1 MESYNVYID
10 SNQASFATAGNIAN
24 EYYINWAS
32 IMPEGSYNVSF
43 SYISQSDDI
52 YGGLEIGTVFC
63 NLGGNNQFKAG
74 SSSTGVIGFLSIIN
88 IGTSNCYLY
97 CESTANPKV
106 YLKQRP
112 NENELIVRICD
123 GLDTTDDIETPH
135 YCMILHFE
143 RIS

>member
-10 SNQASFATAGNIAN
+10 SNQASLATDGNIAN

-32 IMPEGSYNVSF
+32 IMPEGSYKVSF
-43 SYISQSDDI
+43 SFVSQSDDI
-52 YGGLEIGTVFC
+52 YDGAEIVSVFC

-74 SSSTGVIGFLSIIN
+74 SSSTTVIGFLSIIN
-88 IGTSNCYLY
+88 IAVASSYLY
-97 CESTANPKV
+97 AELTTNPHV

-112 NENELIVRICD
+112 NENELTVRICD
-123 GLDTTDDIETPH
+123 GLDTITSIYSLH

>member
-10 SNQASFATAGNIAN
+10 SNSASVSTFGSSTRQ
-24 EYYINWAS
+24 YTVNWAS

-43 SYISQSDDI
+43 SFVSQSDDI
-52 YGGLEIGTVFC
+52 YLGAEIASVFC

-74 SSSTGVIGFLSIIN
+74 AFTSSAIGFLSITS

-97 CESTANPKV
+97 SELTTNPKV
-106 YLKQRP
+106 YLQQRP
-112 NENELIVRICD
+112 NDNELIIQICD
-123 GLDTTDDIETPH
+123 GLDTSTEIPVTH